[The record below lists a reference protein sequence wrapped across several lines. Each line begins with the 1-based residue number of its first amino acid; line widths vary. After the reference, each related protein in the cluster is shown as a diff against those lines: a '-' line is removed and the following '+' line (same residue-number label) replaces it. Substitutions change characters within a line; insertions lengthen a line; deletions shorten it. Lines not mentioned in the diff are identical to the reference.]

1 MNSSEI
7 ILYTDPQGQVRVE
20 VYFEAETFWLSQK
33 KMAALFGKDVRT
45 IHEHLKNIFAT
56 KELDRDST
64 IRNFRIVQTEGQ
76 REVSRAMDYNPHI

>member
-20 VYFEAETFWLSQK
+20 GYFEEETFWLSQQK
-33 KMAALFGKDVRT
+33 IATLFGKDVRT
-45 IHEHLKNIFAT
+45 INEHLNKIFEAG
-56 KELDRDST
+56 ELDRQPT

-76 REVSRAMDYNPHI
+76 REVSRQVIKQ